1 MAWVVG
7 RLQVDPRTGLISDLE
22 CLLGRFQVRTTHPSS
37 ISSCDISPLDT
48 REASLAHN
56 ARGGDASEE

>member
-7 RLQVDPRTGLISDLE
+7 RLQEDPRTELISDPE
-22 CLLGRFQVRTTHPSS
+22 CLHGSFQGKTTHPSS

-48 REASLAHN
+48 REASLSNN
-56 ARGGDASEE
+56 AREGDTREE